1 MILSKVGGG
10 LSRVPPL
17 IWYSGYLPSTLKGP
31 WGPRPNMAQATYE
44 EKKKKVAILDLE
56 PDHLDGVPAFSS
68 GNTIT
73 GVSTAT
79 QSFIPDRSV
88 KEPFYFVFS
97 IQVLIPHAG

>member
-1 MILSKVGGG
+1 M
-10 LSRVPPL
+10 
-17 IWYSGYLPSTLKGP
+17 GP
-31 WGPRPNMAQATYE
+31 QTKYGSSHLRG
-44 EKKKKVAILDLE
+44 KKKKVAILDLE

-88 KEPFYFVFS
+88 KEPFYFVFFNS
-97 IQVLIPHAG
+97 SANPSCRIILWQINGPCTIAGAAWVIK